1 MKNNAL
7 QYTFRVWIT
16 SIIIS
21 PFLFV
26 LILMVKQLFTIRE
39 LLDDGTRLVGMYILL
54 VVLQLLFSFVTW
66 LVFLLLVNLVS
77 LIPIPRLLIRLLIF
91 SIGILLTIG
100 TFMALDSFIGSL
112 SDRDSL
118 INLVYANCAG
128 IGWGVWYYKLDIKAK
143 EQNITAEEI

>member
-1 MKNNAL
+1 
-7 QYTFRVWIT
+7 
-16 SIIIS
+16 
-21 PFLFV
+21 
-26 LILMVKQLFTIRE
+26 MVKQLFTIRE